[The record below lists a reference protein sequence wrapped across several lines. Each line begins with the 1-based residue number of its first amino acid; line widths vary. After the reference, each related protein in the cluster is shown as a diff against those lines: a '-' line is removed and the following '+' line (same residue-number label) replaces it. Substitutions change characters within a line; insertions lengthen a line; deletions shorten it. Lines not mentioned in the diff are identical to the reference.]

1 MSDNE
6 TILAGMQEKLAGK
19 SGRLLWKTLDELAD
33 TEEFKSWVEDEFP
46 NRADLL
52 NIDRRQFLK
61 VGGAALAMAG
71 LTGCRILPQPKAV
84 PYVRSPEDMV
94 SGETLA
100 YATTLTHNGY
110 GLGVLVEQYEGRP
123 IKIEGNPSHPASLG
137 ATDVFEQAELL
148 NMYDPDR
155 SQSVVHKG
163 EVAGWNEF
171 TDALRKVRPQ
181 WGTPGG
187 IIDGLAVNGTPGG
200 RLRILTGAVTSP
212 TLTAQIRKLIA
223 KYPGTVW
230 HAYDSLNRS
239 NVYTGTGTAFGRQLN
254 PVYNLQE
261 ASVIVSL
268 DADFFKTLPGNIR
281 YARDWADGR
290 RVRGAEGGTMNRLY
304 VIESSTT
311 TTGTSAD
318 HRYPVKPSEVELVA
332 RALFESVVEGTTS
345 VTQPVSWLPALVA
358 DLKAAGTTAVVIPGE
373 EATVAVHAYAHAI
386 NAQLG
391 AIGTTVNYTAPIET
405 SPTNHLS
412 SLTSLVEAI
421 NDGQVDTLVI
431 LGGNP
436 VYDAPADLNF
446 AAALKKVPNSIQHSL
461 YQDETAEFVSWHIP
475 ATHALETWGDVR
487 AFDGTTS
494 LVQPLIAPLYE
505 GNKSD
510 LELIGELLD
519 EPRYGYD
526 ILRDTYVPLG
536 GANFEKWWQQTLID
550 GVVSNTKAP
559 VVTGLTARVSAVS
572 GLPVPAPASGIEINF
587 RPDPHV
593 WDGRYSNNS
602 WLMELPRPVTT
613 VTWDNVAVVSPA
625 TAQKLGATP
634 TYGSSEAENA
644 AKISGKA
651 VVLLSL
657 PGIDAK
663 VSIPAWILP
672 GQPNDVITLSLGFGR
687 TRVGAVGENV
697 GANVYPLRT
706 SKTMS
711 YGVGATGTRA
721 KRTPEG
727 DSLNLVG
734 DATNGNSVD
743 VFGDYRVAATQAQHL
758 MRGIDIKETEDRDIV
773 RHASLEEYKQKAGKV
788 GPEGHHGGGG
798 TTEGDA
804 DEHGGGSPGATH
816 GGAAAQE
823 GAANLPVDP
832 KHGPDIIA
840 DKGLPIPGLQGR
852 GNWAYSD
859 RDPAER
865 TITNPEGIVSLYPEY
880 SKSNYNAWAM
890 NIDLTTCIGCNAC
903 TIACQAE
910 NNIPT
915 VGKEQVGR
923 GRAMHWLRIDHY
935 FSTVASDVIGL
946 KDPAQVE
953 SYFMPVAC
961 MHCEKAPCEP
971 VCPVAATIHSH
982 EGLNQMI
989 YNRCVGTRYCS
1000 NNCPYKVRR
1009 FNFLKWTAGW
1019 GGKGTLNFFD
1029 LPVLKLAANPEV
1041 TVRGRGVMEKCSY
1054 CTQRINAV
1062 RIKAKKEQREIQDG
1076 EIVTACQQVCPTNA
1090 IIFGDLNDPNSEV
1103 SKLKQQPHDYG
1114 LLAELN
1120 TRPRTTYLAKI
1131 RNINPA
1137 IPRLAEVAS
1146 TKPTHEEGAGH

>member
-6 TILAGMQEKLAGK
+6 TILAGMQDKLAGK

-33 TEEFKSWVEDEFP
+33 TKEFQSWIEDEFP

-71 LTGCRILPQPKAV
+71 LTGCRILPQTKAV
-84 PYVRSPEDMV
+84 PYVRSPEDLV
-94 SGETLA
+94 SGQALA
-100 YATTLTHNGY
+100 YASTLTHNGY

-123 IKIEGNPSHPASLG
+123 IKIEGNPQHPASLG
-137 ATDVFEQAELL
+137 STDVFEQAELL

-155 SQSVVHKG
+155 SQSIMHNG
-163 EVAGWNEF
+163 EVAGYNEL
-171 TDALRKVRPQ
+171 TDMLRKVRGS
-181 WGTPGG
+181 WAGG
-187 IIDGLAVNGTPGG
+187 
-200 RLRILTGAVTSP
+200 LRILTGTVTSP
-212 TLTAQIRKLIA
+212 TLTAQINRLLA
-223 KYPGTVW
+223 KHPGSVW
-230 HAYDSLNRS
+230 HAYDAVNRDS
-239 NVYTGTGTAFGRQLN
+239 VHEAGTAAFGRPVN

-261 ASVIVSL
+261 ARVIVSL
-268 DADFFKTLPGNIR
+268 DADFFKTVPGNIR

-290 RVRGAEGGTMNRLY
+290 RVRGASGGAMNRLY

-311 TTGTSAD
+311 TTGASAD
-318 HRYPVKPSEVELVA
+318 HRYPVKPSEIETVA
-332 RALFESVVEGTTS
+332 RALFESVIDGAAATA
-345 VTQPVSWLPALVA
+345 QPVTWLAEMVA
-358 DLKAAGTTAVVIPGE
+358 DLQAGPGAVVIPGE
-373 EATVAVHAYAHAI
+373 EASPAVHAYAMAI
-386 NAQLG
+386 NESLG
-391 AIGTTVNYTAPIET
+391 AVGRTVNYTAPVET
-405 SPTNHLS
+405 SPFGHVS
-412 SLTSLVEAI
+412 SLTDLVAAM
-421 NDGQVDTLVI
+421 NAGRVNTLVI

-446 AAALKKVPNSIQHSL
+446 ADALRKVPNSIQHGL
-461 YQDETAEFVSWHIP
+461 YQDETAALVSWHVP
-475 ATHALETWGDVR
+475 ATHALETWGDAR

-494 LVQPLIAPLYE
+494 LVQPLIAPIYE

-510 LELIGELLD
+510 TELLAELLD

-526 ILRDTYVPLG
+526 ILRETYAPLG
-536 GANFEKWWQQTLID
+536 GADFEKWWQQTLID
-550 GVVSNTKAP
+550 GVVPNTAETP
-559 VVTGLTARVSAVS
+559 LAGLRVNLPAVAALTA
-572 GLPVPAPASGIEINF
+572 PAPASGIEVNF

-593 WDGRYSNNS
+593 WDGRYANNS

-625 TAQKLGATP
+625 TAQKLGANP
-634 TYGSSEAENA
+634 TDGSSDAENA
-644 AKISGKA
+644 ARISGKA
-651 VVLLSL
+651 LIEVKV
-657 PGIDAK
+657 PGIKDG
-663 VSIPAWILP
+663 VQLPVWVLP

-697 GANVYPLRT
+697 GQNVYPLRT

-711 YGVGATGTRA
+711 YANGATTRRV
-721 KRTPEG
+721 KWKPEG

-773 RHASLEEYKQKAGKV
+773 RHASLAEYKEKAGKV

-798 TTEGDA
+798 TTEGHGE
-804 DEHGGGSPGATH
+804 EHGGGSEGATH
-816 GGAAAQE
+816 GGAEAQE
-823 GAANLPVDP
+823 GAASLPVDP
-832 KHGPDIIA
+832 KQGPDIIA

-852 GNWAYSD
+852 GNWAYSN
-859 RDPAER
+859 RDSAER
-865 TITNPEGIVSLYPEY
+865 TITNPEGNVSLYPEF

-923 GRAMHWLRIDHY
+923 GRQMHWIRIDHY
-935 FSTVASDVIGL
+935 FSTNAADAIGL

-1029 LPVLKLAANPEV
+1029 LPVLKLATNPEV

-1131 RNINPA
+1131 RNTNPA
-1137 IPRLAEVAS
+1137 IPQLAAAAS
-1146 TKPTHEEGAGH
+1146 TKPAHGEGAGH